1 MKKVLIMALG
11 AVFCLAVELPAMAK
25 VEVGGEV
32 TLDWTYLSLSPETAQ
47 WYRRGEWAGTPTTK
61 GGFEEM
67 KLTTVFGGNRLNAR
81 YTSDDGALV
90 GFIEL
95 WGGES
100 LGVYPDVMLWYAYI
114 QWQITPTNRITFG
127 LQTTNFARFYPDQW
141 VGFPWS
147 SVWGI
152 GFGNVNHAN
161 TRRGIKGYW
170 RISDMFGLVWGLWE
184 NKIVPPSGGAV
195 FFVFPPG
202 MAPPA
207 WLFSEAENK
216 LPRIDLALPIRF
228 PWGRI
233 EPSVTWSR
241 FEYDQVPWVGD
252 DSYDIWGVSIGTDIS
267 FGMFSFGGEITWGEN
282 LGGGSYRGA
291 EGARPAFY
299 VDSAGN
305 RWVADAEVISWFVDV
320 GFKFGRNKINVMYG
334 EIDYENDGNPS
345 VPMASDPFYFKLTKS
360 FYGISWRIDVA
371 KGFIIRPE
379 LMFYDHGKDTI
390 AYGRTFNY
398 GRAFN
403 RGKMW
408 LLGVQFK
415 LTF

>member
-1 MKKVLIMALG
+1 MKKLPVMAL
-11 AVFCLAVELPAMAK
+11 AAIFCLAFELPAPAN
-25 VEVGGEV
+25 VQVGGEV
-32 TLDWTYLSLSPETAQ
+32 TFDWTYRSMTPGAAQRVAFVTTTNEFETMNFV
-47 WYRRGEWAGTPTTK
+47 TP
-61 GGFEEM
+61 
-67 KLTTVFGGNRLNAR
+67 LPGNRINVK

-90 GFIEL
+90 GFVEL
-95 WGGES
+95 WAGEGGFY
-100 LGVYPDVMLWYAYI
+100 YPDAMLWYAYI

-127 LQTTNFARFYPDQW
+127 LQTTNFARFHPNQW
-141 VGFPWS
+141 VGFPF
-147 SVWGI
+147 VPMWGV

-184 NKIVPPSGGAV
+184 NRLEFPVRGAMFFVPPRGA
-195 FFVFPPG
+195 P
-202 MAPPA
+202 PPA
-207 WLFSEAENK
+207 WEFAEPENK

-233 EPSVTWSR
+233 EPSFTWSK
-241 FEYDQVPWVGD
+241 FEYDQLPWEGD
-252 DSYDIWGVSIGTDIS
+252 NSYNIWGVSIGTDVS
-267 FGMFSFGGEITWGEN
+267 FGMFSFGAEITWGEN

-291 EGARPAFY
+291 ELARPVFY

-305 RWVADAEVISWFVDV
+305 RKVEDAEVISWFVDA

-334 EIDYENDGNPS
+334 QTDYENAGNPN
-345 VPMASDPFYFKLTKS
+345 VPQPLDPWEHKLTPE

-379 LMFYDHGKDTI
+379 LVIYNLGDNTKYSALT
-390 AYGRTFNY
+390 
-398 GRAFN
+398 FN
-403 RGKMW
+403 RGKWW